1 MRKRIII
8 KRIICV
14 TLCLA
19 LIICGLAVLTR
30 LTERKTSTEKYHDF
44 FAEKNDFDVLFLGT
58 SHVTNGIYPMELWND
73 YGIVSYNMGGHGNY
87 LPTTYWVLM
96 NALDYTTPKLV
107 VLDCEFLSATSGI
120 RDVAFNHISFDAFP
134 LSLTKIKGVFD
145 LQYNEMFSP
154 RVDYGDTPEADNMT
168 VLDFLWDFD
177 VYHARWDE
185 LTEDDFKPV
194 CSVEKG
200 AEYRIGV
207 AEPDQFGYLDVRLEE
222 ETSGTVYLRKIIE
235 ECQSRGIDILLT
247 FLPFPANYTE
257 HMEANTMVD
266 IANKYGIAGLNFLDM
281 TQDWNGSGCIV
292 DYYTDCYDSFS
303 HLNPSGARKVT
314 DYLGEYIIN
323 NYNIPDRRG
332 DAAYSDWF
340 EDYDKYNSMKEDA
353 LKEETDS
360 ENYLMLLSDK
370 NYDTEIELTDDA
382 LLESYTYAL
391 LIRNIGLDTST
402 IPVIKGDS
410 PDEKNGTARITV
422 RNKKSGEVIDTAEF
436 EFSTAGDIRASEVTH
451 INDTSAG

>member
-1 MRKRIII
+1 
-8 KRIICV
+8 
-14 TLCLA
+14 
-19 LIICGLAVLTR
+19 
-30 LTERKTSTEKYHDF
+30 
-44 FAEKNDFDVLFLGT
+44 
-58 SHVTNGIYPMELWND
+58 
-73 YGIVSYNMGGHGNY
+73 
-87 LPTTYWVLM
+87 
-96 NALDYTTPKLV
+96 
-107 VLDCEFLSATSGI
+107 
-120 RDVAFNHISFDAFP
+120 
-134 LSLTKIKGVFD
+134 
-145 LQYNEMFSP
+145 
-154 RVDYGDTPEADNMT
+154 
-168 VLDFLWDFD
+168 
-177 VYHARWDE
+177 
-185 LTEDDFKPV
+185 
-194 CSVEKG
+194 
-200 AEYRIGV
+200 
-207 AEPDQFGYLDVRLEE
+207 
-222 ETSGTVYLRKIIE
+222 
-235 ECQSRGIDILLT
+235 
-247 FLPFPANYTE
+247 
-257 HMEANTMVD
+257 MEANTMVD